1 MSSEFNIHNDVNQL
15 MKLLEIEDNAIDGV
29 SAETIADNLSKSV
42 DQRSK
47 TRGAKDTFLR
57 SLEIKYMLKL
67 QNKMSSSRSSR
78 RPATDQTDA
87 IPPSIPRHA
96 STSSADR
103 HSFHS
108 TATQRLSGSELKSPL
123 KSPELS
129 TKTKELSTKKKDKR
143 KSSDWKFL
151 TFDYQFNDWSQE
163 ESIRPL
169 NSLSVAEQESA
180 LIEDLLF
187 VLIGV
192 EGKYIRL
199 QPLKDKPNKHD
210 IIVDKSGD
218 ELLYTLAARI
228 TALCPYFSQIIH
240 FIDTIDNGLV
250 NQSLVAAMRAQIKD
264 FFTLISQLETQHRKS
279 DLTLQKMWYYLQP
292 SFTHLAILKDIAS
305 KVSKSK
311 SIGGAVLSIL
321 HENTISLTG
330 NTKAQEFCLSLT
342 RKASESYFEI
352 LETWIY
358 EGIIDDPFKEFLV
371 EDKANESDEVILD
384 DLFWENRYEVI
395 RSRIPVFFERH
406 SDMIMKT
413 GKYLSVI
420 RNCGRQISRPHT
432 PEPLIYTTEERVYI
446 ENIESAYKFASKE
459 LLHLLVDE
467 SDLIGRLKS
476 IKHYFFMDLGD
487 FIVQFMDLAG
497 DELEKDIDDIALN
510 RLDSLL
516 ELSLRTSLM
525 NSDAYKDDVRIELLP
540 DSLHSQMSQILN
552 IGVNSIKDPKELSIP
567 EPYVLKGSE
576 ALALDFHVSWPLS
589 LIISRKNI
597 TCYQMLFR
605 HLFYCKYVERQLEEV
620 WKGNKIA
627 KRFTL
632 NAVTGYGQAFAL
644 RQKMLNFVQNLEYY
658 IMLEVIEPTFHQF
671 LEYVQTK
678 VSSVDD
684 MMRSHEDYIQKCL
697 RDAMLTS
704 GELLRAIVQLLRLCI
719 VFSNFMKDSHSHSAQ
734 YELLDST
741 QVFECHNKDISVSIK
756 ETKELEISF
765 EDNIHSMQTD
775 FDSLLH
781 ELLEAIKL
789 QTQESYTMIPV
800 LNRLDFNGFY
810 QSMESSNDY

>member
-1 MSSEFNIHNDVNQL
+1 MSANEFNIHNDVNQL
-15 MKLLEIEDNAIDGV
+15 MKLLEIEESVIDGV
-29 SAETIADNLSKSV
+29 TADSIAEALAKSV
-42 DQRSK
+42 DQKSK
-47 TRGAKDTFLR
+47 TRGAKDTFVR
-57 SLEIKYMLKL
+57 SLEAKSDPDFRNKYEDLKIHNVIELDPLVHLLARVHDENKIKFLLKL
-67 QNKMSSSRSSR
+67 QTKSKRSKHRS
-78 RPATDQTDA
+78 PTDQTDA
-87 IPPSIPRHA
+87 ISPSHP
-96 STSSADR
+96 STSSGDR
-103 HSFHS
+103 HPFYS
-108 TATQRLSGSELKSPL
+108 TMNQRMSALDVNELRD
-123 KSPELS
+123 ELS
-129 TKTKELSTKKKDKR
+129 DNRNVFTKANKELSAKKKDKR

-163 ESIRPL
+163 ETIRPL
-169 NSLSVAEQESA
+169 NTLSVAEQESA

-187 VLIGV
+187 VLIGI

-210 IIVDKSGD
+210 IIVDKTGD
-218 ELLYTLAARI
+218 ELLYTLAARV

-240 FIDTIDNGLV
+240 FIDTIDTGLV

-264 FFTLISQLETQHRKS
+264 FFTLISQLETQHRKN

-292 SFTHLAILKDIAS
+292 SFTNLAILKDIAS
-305 KVSKSK
+305 KVSKSN
-311 SIGGAVLSIL
+311 SIGGAALSIL
-321 HENTISLTG
+321 HEKTISLTG
-330 NTKAQEFCLSLT
+330 NTKAQEFCLALT
-342 RKASESYFEI
+342 KKASEPYFEI

-358 EGIIDDPFKEFLV
+358 EGIIDDPYKEFLV
-371 EDKANESDEVILD
+371 EDRANESDEIVLD
-384 DLFWENRYEVI
+384 DLFWENRYEVV

-420 RNCGRQISRPHT
+420 RNCGRKISRPHS
-432 PEPLIYTTEERVYI
+432 PEPLAYTTEERAYI

-497 DELEKDIDDIALN
+497 DELEKEIDDIALN

-525 NSDAYKDDVRIELLP
+525 NSDVYKDDVRIELLP
-540 DSLHSQMSQILN
+540 DSLHSQMVQILN
-552 IGVNSIKDPKELSIP
+552 IGVNCIKDPNLSIA
-567 EPYVLKGSE
+567 EPYVLKGAE
-576 ALALDFHVSWPLS
+576 ALALDFQVPWPLS

-627 KRFTL
+627 KRYTL

-684 MMRSHEDYIQKCL
+684 MMKSHEDYIQKCL

-704 GELLRAIVQLLRLCI
+704 GELLRAIVQLLRLC
-719 VFSNFMKDSHSHSAQ
+719 
-734 YELLDST
+734 
-741 QVFECHNKDISVSIK
+741 
-756 ETKELEISF
+756 
-765 EDNIHSMQTD
+765 
-775 FDSLLH
+775 
-781 ELLEAIKL
+781 
-789 QTQESYTMIPV
+789 
-800 LNRLDFNGFY
+800 
-810 QSMESSNDY
+810 